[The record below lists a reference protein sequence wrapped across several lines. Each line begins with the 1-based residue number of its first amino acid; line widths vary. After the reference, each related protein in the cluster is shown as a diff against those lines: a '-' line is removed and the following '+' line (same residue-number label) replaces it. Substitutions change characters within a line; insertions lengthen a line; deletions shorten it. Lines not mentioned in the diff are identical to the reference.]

1 MIEKFIEHIKKEEGF
16 SEKAYWDI
24 KHWSIGYGTSSFEGE
39 VISEREAERRMKLKA
54 EHIWTADFY
63 RLPIKD
69 HNEIGTFRKLA
80 LCSIIYQMGLKGV
93 TGFKEMLKAID
104 KRDWATA
111 YKEALDSDWAR
122 EDTPARAERIAN
134 IIKDGV
140 L

>member
-1 MIEKFIEHIKKEEGF
+1 MIEKFFEHIRKEEGF
-16 SEKAYWDI
+16 REKAYWDI

-39 VISEREAERRMKLKA
+39 VISLREAERRMKLKA

-63 RLPIKD
+63 RLPIKN

-80 LCSIIYQMGLKGV
+80 LCSMIYQMGLRGV
-93 TGFKEMLKAID
+93 GTFKKMLKAID
-104 KRDWATA
+104 DKDWAEA
-111 YKEALDSDWAR
+111 KKEALDSNWAKQ
-122 EDTPARAERIAN
+122 TPARAEIVAN